1 VAARIRRELRTD
13 VEMIHGRFGELQV
26 LVDQVLVID
35 GGSLAMLGVLPSVRR
50 IVASVRDALAKP
62 AV

>member
-1 VAARIRRELRTD
+1 